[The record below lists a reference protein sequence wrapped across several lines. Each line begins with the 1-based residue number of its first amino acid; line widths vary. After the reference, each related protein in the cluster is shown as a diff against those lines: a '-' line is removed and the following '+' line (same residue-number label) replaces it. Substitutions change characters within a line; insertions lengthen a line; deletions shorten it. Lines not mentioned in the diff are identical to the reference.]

1 LGIQQIRDDM
11 MYLAGQ
17 LAHRSAQT
25 QDERAAADFIARR
38 MREYADEVTQERF
51 FAIENYPYLFASYY
65 SEFLVVGILSIWWPL
80 VAFLYGIVVFITYLA
95 EFMGFQVF
103 SRFFPKFESQNVCA
117 HFSAPKT
124 DKVILVT
131 AHYDSGCAS
140 PLTLPHVVPWL
151 RFLHLMVLGAMVILS
166 ATCLVEGLY
175 PASATAWLI
184 QLRWLCVLF
193 LGSCSLGLF
202 YAAARGEDIRGANS
216 NASGVSALLQLA
228 ACFQREPL
236 QNSTVQLIA
245 TGSHE
250 VWMSGIRHYLA
261 NHPPDKKKTYILNL
275 ESVGAGRLHY
285 LQGEGMLHYTSGN
298 KTLINIAERLSP
310 EFGATAARLRALPTE
325 AHVPL
330 LHGYKVM
337 TLMGLDDQGLPPNW
351 NQVTD
356 RVAEVDETAIEHA
369 ANFAEKLLRTL
380 DKE

>member
-1 LGIQQIRDDM
+1 MGNQQIRDDM

-38 MREYADEVTQERF
+38 MREYAEEVTQERF

-65 SEFLVVGILSIWWPL
+65 SEFIVVGILAIWWPL
-80 VAFLYGIVVFITYLA
+80 VAFVYGIAVFVAYLA
-95 EFMGFQVF
+95 EFMGLQVF

-117 HFSAPKT
+117 RFSAPKS
-124 DKVILVT
+124 DKVILVM

-140 PLTLPHVVPWL
+140 PITHPQVVPWL
-151 RFLHLMVLGAMVILS
+151 RFLHMMVLGAMVILL
-166 ATCLVEGLY
+166 ATCLVEGIY
-175 PASATAWLI
+175 PAGTTVWLI

-216 NASGVSALLQLA
+216 NASGVTALLQLA
-228 ACFQREPL
+228 ARFQREPL
-236 QNSTVQLIA
+236 HNSTVQLIA

-250 VWMSGIRHYLA
+250 VWMSGIRHYLS
-261 NHPPDKKKTYILNL
+261 NHRPDKRKTYILNL
-275 ESVGAGRLHY
+275 ESVGAGQLHY
-285 LQGEGMLHYTSGN
+285 LKGEGMLHYTAGD
-298 KTLINIAERLSP
+298 KLLINIAEQIAP
-310 EFGATAARLRALPTE
+310 EFGISAAKLRALPTE

-337 TLMGLDDQGLPPNW
+337 TLMGLDDQGLPPHW

-356 RVAEVDETAIEHA
+356 RVAEIDETAIELA
-369 ANFAEKLLRTL
+369 ANFAETLLRTL
-380 DKE
+380 DKT